1 MTSLIFASV
10 NHVAHVEPCDDAEE
24 GVGGHGSF
32 ALTMESAITKTDE
45 SRRLRIHEVMTIGA
59 RLSRERGL
67 NRTVTCYLNRLTD
80 FRV

>member
-32 ALTMESAITKTDE
+32 ALTMESAIHEDDE
-45 SRRLRIHEVMTIGA
+45 SRDDE
-59 RLSRERGL
+59 SRE
-67 NRTVTCYLNRLTD
+67 
-80 FRV
+80 

>member
-32 ALTMESAITKTDE
+32 ALTKESAITK
-45 SRRLRIHEVMTIGA
+45 MTNPDDY
-59 RLSRERGL
+59 EF
-67 NRTVTCYLNRLTD
+67 TK
-80 FRV
+80 